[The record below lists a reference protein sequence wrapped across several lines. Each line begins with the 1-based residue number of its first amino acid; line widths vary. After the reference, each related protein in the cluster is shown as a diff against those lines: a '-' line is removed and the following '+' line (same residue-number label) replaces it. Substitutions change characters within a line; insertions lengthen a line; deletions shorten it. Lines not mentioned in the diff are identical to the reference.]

1 MTDKS
6 YYVYILTSISRRLYV
21 GCTSDLR
28 RRILQHRQGLG
39 PAHTRLYRID
49 RLVWWDTVRSKREAL
64 EAERRLKDFNRLKKV
79 RLIEAQ
85 NAGWL
90 DLSDDWLRSGGR

>member
-6 YYVYILTSISRRLYV
+6 YYVYILASICRRLYV

-64 EAERRLKDFNRLKKV
+64 EAERRLKDSNRSKKV

-85 NAGWL
+85 NADWL

>member
-1 MTDKS
+1 MTDKY
-6 YYVYILTSISRRLYV
+6 YYVYILASISRRLSV

-39 PAHTRLYRID
+39 PEHPRLYRIN
-49 RLVWWDTVRSKREAL
+49 RLVWWDTVRSKHEAL
-64 EAERRLKDFNRLKKV
+64 AAERRLKDCNRAKKIK
-79 RLIEAQ
+79 LIEAK

-90 DLSDDWLRSGGR
+90 DLADDWLRSSEG